1 MPWRPW
7 AGRAERAGRS
17 WGRGC
22 RVRGLCRVEGRIASD
37 VLSSGVVAVVE
48 VGVVS
53 EDLWMCWVE
62 SGWRE
67 SWVKTWERRGSS
79 GRAVGALRRVAGCS
93 ARRTTR
99 GAGRVGVEEDVGD
112 VDHCRKHLA
121 VVVGVAEAGD
131 ERCDPPPDAFTRLVI
146 PIPFAA
152 R

>member
-1 MPWRPW
+1 MLR
-7 AGRAERAGRS
+7 GGLRAT
-17 WGRGC
+17 
-22 RVRGLCRVEGRIASD
+22 
-37 VLSSGVVAVVE
+37 SSPPGVVAVVE

-67 SWVKTWERRGSS
+67 SGVKTGERRGSR

-121 VVVGVAEAGD
+121 VVVGVVEAGD